1 MSFEIVQATAVENS
15 EDSHHGAPTAGV
27 GPLLGTPEGLML
39 VDGERLGTSLGTRL
53 GLLLGTSLG
62 VVLGSTLGTVLGATE
77 SVGLLLGG
85 LEVVGSELTVG
96 NELG

>member
-1 MSFEIVQATAVENS
+1 VVENS
-15 EDSHHGAPTAGV
+15 EYLPYGATSAGV
-27 GPLLGTPEGLML
+27 GPLLGTPDGSML

-77 SVGLLLGG
+77 SVGVLLGG
-85 LEVVGSELTVG
+85 LEFVGSELADG
-96 NELG
+96 DELG